1 MNLVFMG
8 TSEFA
13 VPSLEIISKH
23 FEVAAVI
30 TQPDRPKG
38 RGHRVEPP
46 PVKRAAQQLDLPI
59 HQFTSIKEAAAVD
72 TIISLRPDLIVVVS
86 YGQLIPASVLE
97 IPPRGCI
104 NVHASLLPRYR
115 GAAPIQRAIMAG
127 EETTGITTML
137 MDRGLDTGDII
148 LQTVVEI
155 PTDMNY
161 GALERKLASTGAE
174 LLLRTIEEVQAG
186 TAQYHAQDD
195 SQATYAAMIH
205 AEDELINW
213 TDSAWKIHNQ
223 IRALDPKPGAYTTFG
238 GIKLKI
244 FASRVLEHERESNM
258 AGAFIAATQEGFV
271 VQTGQGYLEILE
283 VQREG
288 KKRMLAKDF
297 IRGNQLKSGDLL
309 GS

>member
-1 MNLVFMG
+1 MNLIFMG

-13 VPSLEIISKH
+13 VPSLEILSKH
-23 FEVAAVI
+23 FKVAAVI

-38 RGHRVEPP
+38 RGHRVEPT
-46 PVKRAAQQLDLPI
+46 PVKLAAQQLDLPI
-59 HQFTSIKEAAAVD
+59 YQFNRIKETVAID
-72 TIISLRPDLIVVVS
+72 TIMGLRPDLIVVVS

-127 EETTGITTML
+127 EKTTGITTML
-137 MDRGLDTGDII
+137 MDEGLDTGDII
-148 LQTVVEI
+148 LQTVVDV
-155 PTDMNY
+155 PTDLSY
-161 GALERKLASTGAE
+161 GALQRKLAYTGAE

-205 AEDELINW
+205 AQDELINW
-213 TDSAWKIHNQ
+213 TDSAWVIHNK
-223 IRALDPKPGAYTTFG
+223 IRALDPQPGSYTTFG
-238 GIKLKI
+238 GTKLKI
-244 FASRVLEHERESNM
+244 FASRVLEQESDLSM
-258 AGAFIAATQEGFV
+258 AGAFIAATQEGFL
-271 VQTGQGYLEILE
+271 VQTGQGCLEILE

-288 KKRMLAKDF
+288 KKRMSARDF
-297 IRGNQLKSGDLL
+297 IKGNKLKSGDLL